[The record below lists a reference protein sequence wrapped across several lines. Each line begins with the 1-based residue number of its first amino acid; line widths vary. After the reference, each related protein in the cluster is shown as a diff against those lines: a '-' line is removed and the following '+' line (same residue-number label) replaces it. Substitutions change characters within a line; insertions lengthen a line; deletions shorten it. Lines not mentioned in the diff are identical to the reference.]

1 MVIAY
6 ARKKSIKVY
15 IALNTLIKTAELEK
29 IAEYLVA
36 LEELQPEA
44 LIIQDMG
51 VLRLIQSR
59 SLPFHLHAST
69 QMAIHNLAGVKQL
82 EKMGFKRIVLA
93 RELSIR
99 KYSILPKIRPWK

>member
-29 IAEYLVA
+29 IAEYLVLKSIA
-36 LEELQPEA
+36 GGP
-44 LIIQDMG
+44 DYPGYG

-69 QMAIHNLAGVKQL
+69 NGHSQSCRGQTV